1 MANAIKQ
8 DGTFEFWYEANLA
21 KGEDGKRWIEG
32 IASTDHKDLQ
42 GEKIKQDGLEL
53 SYFLKRGYFNDDH
66 AKETSGKVG
75 IPTEARITSKGLWTK
90 GFLLDTPRA
99 NGIWD
104 LAEGLKKA
112 GDARKLGFS
121 VEGKVL
127 SRDASD
133 HTIITKA
140 WIKDIAI
147 TASPINPNTFLD
159 IAKSFASQKYD
170 EVLVFGENEEAI
182 NKGVAAD
189 VTQTKT
195 TQKPDTDTKP
205 EDEEKKADNV
215 LERTEEATKSP
226 VVNQIDVE
234 EKDAL
239 DETKRALS
247 DKKPKQD
254 MEKQLDDVPLAKKG
268 VESEPLFTI
277 EVNQNGDVVI
287 KGKKSTF
294 KLPKEDQAIVPDIE
308 EGKAL
313 KGDEQGHEENKTMHS
328 HAEADS
334 DKNHKEIGPIVNG
347 VHRPTTA
354 KKSID
359 TDLEKGI
366 EIEPKISSYD
376 PRVNDFKIGHYGE
389 NKQNYSHVNQGIDSG
404 IHNGIKNGHGMKP
417 LGMNTH
423 KTVTSFASPEK
434 GMLHISHTG
443 FTHIHPSGD
452 VTTGTHV
459 GALDSSLKAPKM
471 PISPITK
478 SISSIDNGWFEKST
492 KWTTIHSHGGEI
504 KLGDKKMPLHSVT
517 YEDKDKKHQ
526 VSVSG
531 DGDTGAFAVLHAL
544 PNAKGTLET
553 IGSRIFADDPK
564 TGAKGKDK
572 CKKYLDGFGINHKF
586 LDKNKLIK
594 KALICAADSTE
605 ACDVC
610 KEIIIKG
617 NMYMV
622 EDGHS
627 YCDDSCIEK
636 ALVTGYAFG
645 VTDQTGGSALRV
657 ESLEGQQK
665 DLSYGKVIAPDLKT
679 TKVEFDTAR
688 ANGGQTYVTL
698 RDALDFLVNRGI
710 PEAQADRILLLMVK
724 NDGDISGLAQK
735 VKK

>member
-205 EDEEKKADNV
+205 EGEEKKADNV

-359 TDLEKGI
+359 TDLEKG
-366 EIEPKISSYD
+366 
-376 PRVNDFKIGHYGE
+376 
-389 NKQNYSHVNQGIDSG
+389 
-404 IHNGIKNGHGMKP
+404 
-417 LGMNTH
+417 
-423 KTVTSFASPEK
+423 
-434 GMLHISHTG
+434 
-443 FTHIHPSGD
+443 
-452 VTTGTHV
+452 
-459 GALDSSLKAPKM
+459 
-471 PISPITK
+471 
-478 SISSIDNGWFEKST
+478 T